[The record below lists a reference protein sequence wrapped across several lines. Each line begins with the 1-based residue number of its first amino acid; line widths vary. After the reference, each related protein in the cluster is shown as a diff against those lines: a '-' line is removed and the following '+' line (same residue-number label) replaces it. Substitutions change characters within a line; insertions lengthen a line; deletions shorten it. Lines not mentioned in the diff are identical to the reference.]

1 MDGYILHYF
10 RLGRNT
16 YGKGHQAKHWKSEF
30 HIEYGKKNNNGKLRE
45 KVREQFKERWLN
57 KKSDR
62 CIRRI
67 CFHPKEV
74 LAEAS

>member
-30 HIEYGKKNNNGKLRE
+30 HIECGKENNNGKLRE
-45 KVREQFKERWLN
+45 KVREQFKER
-57 KKSDR
+57 
-62 CIRRI
+62 
-67 CFHPKEV
+67 
-74 LAEAS
+74 